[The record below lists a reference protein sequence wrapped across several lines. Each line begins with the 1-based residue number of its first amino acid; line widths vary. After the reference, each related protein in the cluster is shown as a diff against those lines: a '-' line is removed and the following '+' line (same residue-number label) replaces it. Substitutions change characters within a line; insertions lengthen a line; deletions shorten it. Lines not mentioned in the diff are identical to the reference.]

1 MATKRE
7 YIKWG
12 KIFTYIGAILYIV
25 GGVIALLSLI
35 IPAHTMGPLE
45 NDLIIQGAYIIHG
58 LYLWLIALI
67 TIVIGSIAIVL
78 TNTKLNELAL
88 GIILV
93 IFAIIALGIPGIFM
107 IIGGIL
113 FIIASTKK
121 R

>member
-1 MATKRE
+1 MAPKRE

-12 KIFTYIGAILYIV
+12 KIFTYIGGILYIV
-25 GGVIALLSLI
+25 GGFVALLDVILSSY
-35 IPAHTMGPLE
+35 TMGSLE
-45 NDLIIQGAYIIHG
+45 QDLIIQGAFIISG

-67 TIVIGSIAIVL
+67 TILIGSLSIILV
-78 TNTKLNELAL
+78 NTKLNELIL

-107 IIGGIL
+107 VIGGIMY
-113 FIIASTKK
+113 IIASTKK